1 MGYMKLKQLLS
12 NMAQSSR
19 VAINAAFVKL
29 MMLTLLRL
37 YFIVFNNGGQILPR
51 FFRREEFN
59 EKPPKTTA

>member
-1 MGYMKLKQLLS
+1 MGYIKLKQLLS

-29 MMLTLLRL
+29 MMLTLLGL
-37 YFIVFNNGGQILPR
+37 YFIVLNSGGQILPR

-59 EKPPKTTA
+59 